1 MGRSGRRG
9 GVVWLAAVLVALS
22 ACSSHLS
29 QADLEASNRSA
40 ALEIVRSGT
49 RTAGAA
55 SPVGGAGSA
64 VAADAAA
71 AIANPAP
78 AAPSGNER
86 ATGFGSAVGSA
97 VAPGPSPAARP
108 ASAGAAGAATGVTA
122 GGRPGSPVAGRST
135 ATAPTAPGTPTPTGP
150 GPAAPGAA
158 AKEVVLGSVGTG
170 SGPIGANV
178 ASIPVAV
185 RAWAASV
192 NGRGGLAGHPVRVV
206 FGDDGGDP
214 GKALSLA
221 RRMVEDDKIVAFT
234 GLYGPTTIRPVI
246 SYATDRGVPIV
257 GGPSADPDEDSSP
270 IVYNPQAGD
279 RAAGQAIVTT
289 VAAQT
294 TAKKVSIFYC
304 REVQSCSV
312 NHQAAVEWAGKHG
325 LQVVHEAQVSLA
337 QPDFTAEIVS
347 ARRANAEAVVALVD
361 LQSMIRVVRSA
372 ERQGWKPLF
381 GGSFAFD
388 TVDAEQASDILDG
401 LLSSSL
407 TLDFSASAKMADY
420 RDAVAR
426 FVPGGKL
433 GGQGANAWA
442 QGKLLEAA
450 AGKVAGAA
458 LTSAALIDGLDRL
471 SGETLGG
478 IIPPQSFPKGKPHFN
493 PCIVPI
499 KLAGGHWTQPLGERF
514 VCD

>member
-1 MGRSGRRG
+1 M
-9 GVVWLAAVLVALS
+9 AAVLMALS

-29 QADLEASNRSA
+29 RADLEASNRSA

-49 RTAGAA
+49 RAAGATLPEGGGASAGATEAVAA
-55 SPVGGAGSA
+55 SPV
-64 VAADAAA
+64 
-71 AIANPAP
+71 P
-78 AAPSGNER
+78 AAPSGSGR
-86 ATGFGSAVGSA
+86 
-97 VAPGPSPAARP
+97 APGSIASPSPTAKP
-108 ASAGAAGAATGVTA
+108 ADSRAAGAATGVSA
-122 GGRPGSPVAGRST
+122 GGGPAPPVAGRST
-135 ATAPTAPGTPTPTGP
+135 AGGIAAPGTPTSTGP
-150 GPAAPGAA
+150 GPAAPEGAA
-158 AKEVVLGSVGTG
+158 NEVVLGSLGTG

-185 RAWAASV
+185 RAWAAWV

-234 GLYGPTTIRPVI
+234 GLYGPTTISPVI
-246 SYATDRGVPIV
+246 SYAAERGVPIV
-257 GGPSADPDEDSSP
+257 GGPSASPDEDSSP
-270 IVYNPQAGD
+270 IVYNPQAAD
-279 RAAGQAIVTT
+279 RAAGQAIVST

-294 TAKKVSIFYC
+294 SIKKVSIFYC

-312 NHQAAVEWAGKHG
+312 NYQASVEWANHHG
-325 LQVVHEAQVSLA
+325 LQVVHAAQVSLA

-347 ARRANAEAVVALVD
+347 ARRAGAEAVVALVD

-372 ERQGWKPLF
+372 ERQGWKPVF

-388 TVDAEQASDILDG
+388 TTDAEQASDILDG
-401 LLSSSL
+401 LLTSSL
-407 TLDFSASAKMADY
+407 TLDFSASPKMADY
-420 RDAVAR
+420 RQAVAR
-426 FVPGGKL
+426 YVPGGKL

-450 AGKVAGAA
+450 ARKVTGP

-478 IIPPQSFPKGKPHFN
+478 IVPPQTFPKGKPHFN

-499 KLAGGHWTQPLGERF
+499 KLAGGHLTEPLGETF
-514 VCD
+514 VCH